1 MKSVPALAFAILLVA
16 TTSAYAQDS
25 LGEAYIGIR
34 AIGSA
39 ASMDDV
45 ETSGFTGSRDIEN
58 DSDITG
64 GVGVIGGFR
73 WAAIPLR
80 TEVEASY
87 RFRFDLDARDNG
99 PPAVAYESNVESINV
114 LFNVILEWRNESD
127 FTPFIGGTVGWA
139 RNMADNTR
147 INIPT
152 QAKSTDD
159 TETDN
164 LAYGG
169 MAGVDWQFA
178 ESWSAELAYRY
189 IDMGKVDGG
198 SFAAGDGIEADNYV
212 SHDLLLS
219 FTYRF

>member
-1 MKSVPALAFAILLVA
+1 MHRILW
-16 TTSAYAQDS
+16 
-25 LGEAYIGIR
+25 EAYVGVR
-34 AIGSA
+34 AIGSV

-45 ETSGFTGSRDIEN
+45 DTTGFTGSRDIEN
-58 DSDITG
+58 DSDETAGI
-64 GVGVIGGFR
+64 GVIAGFR
-73 WAAIPLR
+73 WADIPLR

-99 PPAVAYESNVESINV
+99 PPAVTYESNVESINV
-114 LFNVILEWRNESD
+114 LFNAILEWRNDSD
-127 FTPFIGGTVGWA
+127 FTPFIGGTIGWA
-139 RNMADNTR
+139 HNMAENTR

-152 QAKSTDD
+152 QTSTTDD
-159 TETDN
+159 TNTDN

-169 MAGVDWQFA
+169 IAGVDWQFA

-198 SFAAGDGIEADNYV
+198 SFVAGDGIEADHYV

-219 FTYRF
+219 FGYRF